1 MKPVPTNIQ
10 LHQRSKVLEIAFST
24 GEEFKLPCEYLR
36 VFSPSAEV
44 KGHGSGQ
51 EVLQVGKENV
61 NISAIEPI
69 GQYAIKL
76 VFDDQH
82 NSGLFS
88 WEYLY
93 SLGKNRVNNWQDYL
107 KRLNEANHPHKKQEN
122 DRLMED

>member
-107 KRLNEANHPHKKQEN
+107 KRLNEANHPRKKQEN
-122 DRLMED
+122 DRLMEN

>member
-122 DRLMED
+122 DRLMEN